1 MKYFHS
7 KLSANLKKTLQMQKD
22 TMRSQIVV
30 IGAGPGGYVAAVR
43 AAQNGAKVTV
53 VEKSGVGGTCL
64 NRGCIPSKI
73 MKVTAEMMEDL
84 QQAGS
89 YGIQGIKEF
98 SVDLTVLRSRQENI
112 VKTQAKGIEKLLAH
126 HDIDFVV
133 GEGHIQRQGLL
144 TVYQPG
150 GDVKEVPWDRLIIST
165 GTEPLRIPSFP
176 FDGRNILS
184 SDDVLRLD
192 SVPHSMVIIGGG
204 VIGCEFACI
213 MSALGS
219 KITVV
224 EALDRILPLPAVD
237 EMCSKV
243 LKREM
248 KKRKI
253 KILVNQVV
261 KAVDSTDNQTTVEI
275 GTSSFAQKPAEHSK
289 KPLTVTADKV
299 LVCIG
304 RSPNTSGMGLDKIG
318 IAVDDRGWIV
328 ADDKMQTSN
337 PHVFAIGDVLGPDKV
352 MLAHVASAEGLVAA
366 DNATGSD
373 RHMDYGVIP
382 SAVFTMPEVA
392 TVGLTE
398 AQAMQQGHNTR
409 ADSVLFRSI
418 GKAQAMGA
426 LAGEAKIVSDVQS
439 KKVLGVHL
447 IGAHATDLIAEGA
460 LAIQAGLTT
469 QDLANTI
476 HAHPTLA
483 EIMFEMSLKSIDK
496 PLHK

>member
-1 MKYFHS
+1 
-7 KLSANLKKTLQMQKD
+7 
-22 TMRSQIVV
+22 
-30 IGAGPGGYVAAVR
+30 
-43 AAQNGAKVTV
+43 
-53 VEKSGVGGTCL
+53 
-64 NRGCIPSKI
+64 
-73 MKVTAEMMEDL
+73 
-84 QQAGS
+84 
-89 YGIQGIKEF
+89 
-98 SVDLTVLRSRQENI
+98 
-112 VKTQAKGIEKLLAH
+112 
-126 HDIDFVV
+126 
-133 GEGHIQRQGLL
+133 
-144 TVYQPG
+144 
-150 GDVKEVPWDRLIIST
+150 
-165 GTEPLRIPSFP
+165 
-176 FDGRNILS
+176 
-184 SDDVLRLD
+184 
-192 SVPHSMVIIGGG
+192 
-204 VIGCEFACI
+204 
-213 MSALGS
+213 
-219 KITVV
+219 
-224 EALDRILPLPAVD
+224 
-237 EMCSKV
+237 
-243 LKREM
+243 
-248 KKRKI
+248 
-253 KILVNQVV
+253 
-261 KAVDSTDNQTTVEI
+261 
-275 GTSSFAQKPAEHSK
+275 
-289 KPLTVTADKV
+289 
-299 LVCIG
+299 
-304 RSPNTSGMGLDKIG
+304 MGLDKIG

-328 ADDKMQTSN
+328 ADDKMRTSN

-398 AQAMQQGHNTR
+398 AQAMQQGFNTR

-483 EIMFEMSLKSIDK
+483 EIMFEVSLKSIDK